1 MTEKT
6 ILTLINQV
14 EPQIFLLL
22 IKLLLAGFAVLFLK
36 AMLENIVAYIQF
48 SNNKRLGIGVKVR
61 VRGKTG
67 KISWYSTRWIFVKTN
82 DGEEIIAMKRWMYE
96 QWAVL
101 NNNGKEK

>member
-6 ILTLINQV
+6 ILTLINQI

-36 AMLENIVAYIQF
+36 AILENLVAYIQF
-48 SNNKRLGIGVKVR
+48 SSNKRLGIGVKVR
-61 VRGKTG
+61 VRGKIG
-67 KISWYSTRWIFVKTN
+67 KISWYSLRWIFVRTRE
-82 DGEEIIAMKRWMYE
+82 GEEIIAMKRWMYE

-101 NNNGKEK
+101 NNSENK